1 MHILLFI
8 IYAAVLG
15 WIITRRPFFRD
26 IQPGMLL
33 AFFALRIAAGCLHTW
48 VAYKYY
54 PNHGD
59 IWLFFQDSF
68 VTRHL
73 LFTDF
78 HAFWA
83 DNSSLAYLP
92 HNLIE
97 WTHVLFNFLSFDN
110 FYINTLF
117 FTFLTFG
124 GHIALFRVFYERFG
138 HDTLSAA
145 SMLLLPS
152 VLFWTSCMHTEGII
166 YAMLGWLFYTL
177 HRSFRTGWTTG
188 RILLGLA
195 LTGLT
200 IFFRPAIAI
209 GLLPALAWWTAA
221 EMHLRRR
228 TLLIAA
234 AALILLISLLSWANP
249 PILALIPHTLS
260 SRQQEY
266 QSLTGNSRIPLP
278 LLEPTWNSLWHV
290 LPDALFNGL
299 FQPTPGAGGQKIYLF
314 FSLELYAIWILAL
327 LALIRAA
334 SHKRKAPAQ
343 NSRLAACSLKL
354 EAQSS
359 QLAALSSKLAALSPQ
374 LTARSSLL
382 AACLLLALP
391 GMLLIGYIIPFVG
404 AIVRYRSIYLPFLL
418 APCMATLQASP
429 PFLKLKNA
437 LTTYI
442 FK

>member
-8 IYAAVLG
+8 IYTAVLG
-15 WIITRRPFFRD
+15 WIIIRRPFFRD
-26 IQPGMLL
+26 IRPGMLL
-33 AFFALRIAAGCLHTW
+33 AFFALRAATGCLHTW

-68 VTRHL
+68 VTRRL

-97 WTHVLFNFLSFDN
+97 WMHVLFNFLSFDN

-138 HDTLSAA
+138 QDTLSA
-145 SMLLLPS
+145 SCMLLLPS

-166 YAMLGWLFYTL
+166 YALLGWLVYIL
-177 HRSFRTGWTTG
+177 HRSFRSGWTLG
-188 RILLGLA
+188 RILLSLL

-200 IFFRPAIAI
+200 IFFRPAIAV
-209 GLLPALAWWTAA
+209 GLLPAIVWWTAA
-221 EMHLRRR
+221 EIHLRRR
-228 TLLIAA
+228 TLLLTT
-234 AALILLISLLSWANP
+234 AALALLIPLFSWLYPHA
-249 PILALIPHTLS
+249 LTLIPRALS

-266 QSLTGNSRIPLP
+266 QSLAGNSRIPLT
-278 LLEPTWNSLWHV
+278 LLEPTWNSLCQV
-290 LPDALFNGL
+290 LPDALLNGL

-314 FSLELYAIWILAL
+314 FSLELYAIWVVVVIAL
-327 LALIRAA
+327 YLRLFHRTIPP
-334 SHKRKAPAQ
+334 SHPIP
-343 NSRLAACSLKL
+343 
-354 EAQSS
+354 
-359 QLAALSSKLAALSPQ
+359 SKPPPHPSGHF
-374 LTARSSLL
+374 SI
-382 AACLLLALP
+382 ACLLLALP
-391 GMLLIGYIIPFVG
+391 GMLLIGYIIPFIG

-418 APCMATLQASP
+418 APCIPSLLPTP
-429 PFLKLKNA
+429 FFLKLKTK
-437 LTTYI
+437 LTFSI

>member
-8 IYAAVLG
+8 IYTAVLG
-15 WIITRRPFFRD
+15 WILTRRPFFRD
-26 IQPGMLL
+26 IRPGMLL
-33 AFFALRIAAGCLHTW
+33 AFFGLRVAAGCLHNW

-59 IWLFFQDSF
+59 IWLFFHDSF

-83 DNSSLAYLP
+83 DNSALAYLP

-97 WTHVLFNFLSFDN
+97 WMHVLFNFLSFDN

-117 FTFLTFG
+117 FSFLTLG

-138 HDTLSAA
+138 HDALSAA
-145 SMLLLPS
+145 CMLLLPS
-152 VLFWTSCMHTEGII
+152 VLFWTSCIHTEGII
-166 YAMLGWLFYTL
+166 YPMLGWLFYTL
-177 HRSFRTGWTTG
+177 HRCFRTGWTPG
-188 RILLGLA
+188 RILLTLL

-221 EMHLRRR
+221 EIHLRRR
-228 TLLIAA
+228 TLLRAA
-234 AALILLISLLSWANP
+234 AALVLLIALFSWLYP
-249 PILALIPHTLS
+249 SILTLIPRTLS
-260 SRQQEY
+260 ARQQEY
-266 QSLTGNSRIPLP
+266 QSLTGNSRIPLR
-278 LLEPTWNSLWHV
+278 LLEPTWTSMWHV

-299 FQPTPGAGGQKIYLF
+299 FQPIPGAGGQKIYLF
-314 FSLELYAIWILAL
+314 FSLELYAIWIIVAL
-327 LALIRAA
+327 SLI
-334 SHKRKAPAQ
+334 KT
-343 NSRLAACSLKL
+343 SLHLITHSSKL
-354 EAQSS
+354 TAQSS
-359 QLAALSSKLAALSPQ
+359 QLK
-374 LTARSSLL
+374 
-382 AACLLLALP
+382 ACLLLALL
-391 GMLLIGYIIPFVG
+391 GMLLVGYIIPFVG

-418 APCMATLQASP
+418 APCLAALQTYRFFP
-429 PFLKLKNA
+429 KLKNA
-437 LTTYI
+437 LTSCI

>member
-8 IYAAVLG
+8 IYSAVLG

-26 IQPGMLL
+26 IRPRMLL

-68 VTRHL
+68 VTRQL

-78 HAFWA
+78 HAFWT

-97 WTHVLFNFLSFDN
+97 WIHVLFNFLSFDN

-124 GHIALFRVFYERFG
+124 GHIALFRVFYERSG
-138 HDTLSAA
+138 HDALSAA
-145 SMLLLPS
+145 CMLLLPS

-166 YAMLGWLFYTL
+166 YALLGWLFFTL
-177 HRSFRTGWTTG
+177 HRSFRRGWTPG
-188 RILLGLA
+188 RILLSLV

-221 EMHLRRR
+221 EMQLRRR
-228 TLLIAA
+228 TLLVAA
-234 AALILLISLLSWANP
+234 AAPVLLVSLYSWINPHILT
-249 PILALIPHTLS
+249 LIPRALS
-260 SRQQEY
+260 SRQHEY

-278 LLEPTWNSLWHV
+278 LLEPTWNSLCQV

-299 FQPTPGAGGQKIYLF
+299 FQPIPGAGGQKIYLF
-314 FSLELYAIWILAL
+314 FSLELYAIWIIAL
-327 LALIRAA
+327 LALAKA
-334 SHKRKAPAQ
+334 SVRLITPNSQLKAH
-343 NSRLAACSLKL
+343 NSKL
-354 EAQSS
+354 TAHSS
-359 QLAALSSKLAALSPQ
+359 QL
-374 LTARSSLL
+374 T
-382 AACLLLALP
+382 ACLLLALP
-391 GMLLIGYIIPFVG
+391 GMLLVGYIIPFVG

-418 APCMATLQASP
+418 APCMTILQTSP
-429 PFLKLKNA
+429 PFPKLKNA
-437 LTTYI
+437 LTSYI